1 MAELMLQNRKIAPP
15 YLLQRFGVSVAEFE
29 EITDEDIKAE
39 LMDGVMIMHSPATLR
54 HDDLMGFLLFLL
66 RGYAESRQLGKVL
79 GPNAI
84 MHLGE
89 RRRFAPDLMFI
100 RQERLRLPW
109 AKEFQGAADWVIEIL
124 SEHTRSYDLREKR
137 AIYQE
142 VGITEIWMIDGEQHR
157 VIADRRR
164 GGGYE
169 ERIISTGR
177 VSAEALPGFWLD
189 AEWLWPERLPN
200 PLTSLEQILRNEA

>member
-1 MAELMLQNRKIAPP
+1 MAELMLQNRKIEPP

-29 EITDEDIKAE
+29 EITDEDLKAE
-39 LMDGVMIMHSPATLR
+39 LMDGVMIVHSPATLR
-54 HDDLMGFLLFLL
+54 HDDLLGFLLFLV
-66 RGYAESRQLGKVL
+66 RGYAESQQWGKVL

-84 MHLGE
+84 MQLGE

-100 RQERLRLPW
+100 RRERLRLPL
-109 AKEFQGAADWVIEIL
+109 AKQFQGAADWVIEIL

-137 AIYQE
+137 TIYQE
-142 VGITEIWMIDGEQHR
+142 AGIAEIWFIDGEEQR

-169 ERIISTGR
+169 ETVISTGR
-177 VSAEALPGFWLD
+177 VNAEVLPGFWLD
-189 AEWLWPERLPN
+189 AAWLWLDQLPN
-200 PLTSLEQILRNEA
+200 PLASLEQILKSNQ